1 MNDRR
6 ADSSITP
13 DKFTLDE
20 ISERCE
26 DIIICMYNTISIPPR
41 KDIPIMKDETLRR
54 AAYYA
59 VLITFAGAALFLLLR
74 HAPGVVLPFA
84 AAYLISRPVR
94 AAARFLA
101 RSRKGAEK
109 LWCVLLIIAA
119 AWGLMWL
126 IWRLMSSFTGEIAG
140 IAAAVNDQLSA
151 EDGLLHRITELI
163 DSTAARFPLLFSGG
177 DGEAVFSVAEKL
189 LSSLGSWLSSFAASA
204 AAGALSSVPGLIFA
218 FFATVAALFYMCL
231 GSFELSEFIYS
242 MLPESFGKR
251 GGGYVRRITS
261 VLGRYLK
268 AYGTIMLLTF
278 AELLL
283 GTVILRVDYAL
294 AVSAMIAVIDILPV
308 LGVGTVLVPWSV
320 ISFIM
325 GDSYRG
331 VGLLILF
338 GVIYAVR
345 QIAEPRILSDSMGM
359 NPLAALFSVYAGF
372 KLFGVW
378 GMILAPMITC
388 VVIEMVKLGRKSDVN
403 SGRCPEP
410 H

>member
-1 MNDRR
+1 MYGTT
-6 ADSSITP
+6 A
-13 DKFTLDE
+13 
-20 ISERCE
+20 IS
-26 DIIICMYNTISIPPR
+26 PR
-41 KDIPIMKDETLRR
+41 KDISLMKDETLRR
-54 AAYYA
+54 AAHLA
-59 VLITFAGAALFLLLR
+59 VVITFGCAALFLLLR
-74 HAPGVVLPFA
+74 YAPGVVLPFA

-126 IWRLMSSFTGEIAG
+126 IWRLVSSFTGEIAG
-140 IAAAVNDQLSA
+140 IAAAINDQLSA
-151 EDGLLHRITELI
+151 EDGLLHRLTDII
-163 DSTAARFPLLFSGG
+163 DSTAARFPFFFSGG

-189 LSSLGSWLSSFAASA
+189 LSDLGAWLSSFAASA
-204 AAGALSSVPGLIFA
+204 AAGALSSVPGFVFA

-231 GSFELSEFIYS
+231 GSFELSDFMYS
-242 MLPESFGKR
+242 LLPESLERR
-251 GGGYVRRITS
+251 GGGYIRRITS

-320 ISFIM
+320 ISFVM

-338 GVIYAVR
+338 AVIYAVR
-345 QIAEPRILSDSMGM
+345 QIAEPRILSGSMGM

-378 GMILAPMITC
+378 GMILAPIITC
-388 VVIEMVKLGRKSDVN
+388 TAIEVMKMSRKVEAD
-403 SGRCPEP
+403 SGRCPDP